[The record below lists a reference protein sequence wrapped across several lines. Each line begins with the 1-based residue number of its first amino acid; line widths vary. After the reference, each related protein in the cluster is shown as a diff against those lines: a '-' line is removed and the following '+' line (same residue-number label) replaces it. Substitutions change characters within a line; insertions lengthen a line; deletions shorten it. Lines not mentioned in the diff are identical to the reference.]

1 MVNYSKEKY
10 KNMVRHVIK
19 LLILK
24 LVLKQQFV
32 GLLKII
38 KWEVIWY
45 FTMNQNMKSILSK

>member
-38 KWEVIWY
+38 K
-45 FTMNQNMKSILSK
+45 

>member
-1 MVNYSKEKY
+1 MTITYDYYVIHCENNNERY
-10 KNMVRHVIK
+10 KNIKNMEIK

-38 KWEVIWY
+38 K
-45 FTMNQNMKSILSK
+45 